1 MPLVKARF
9 PEQMIDEFRV
19 KVAGIAFVL
28 FNVRL
33 DKAVKEEGILNGP
46 ASVPPNESELE
57 DVVNNVPEPE
67 IGAPFKESVNAPIFN
82 VPLFNARVPPIVTEP
97 ERLYVA
103 GVELVLLMV
112 KLFRLPV
119 IPGIE
124 MGPAFVPLKINVEEE
139 VPEIVPEVTL
149 QLPIIV
155 NVLEPND
162 NAPFVKI
169 AVPLTVTFPFKKT
182 PPTLFIVRLFK
193 IDEDEGISY
202 PHTYAVE
209 PL

>member
-1 MPLVKARF
+1 
-9 PEQMIDEFRV
+9 MIAEFRF
-19 KVAGIAFVL
+19 KVAGTAFVL
-28 FNVRL
+28 FNVRF
-33 DKAVKEEGILNGP
+33 DKAVTEEGILIGP
-46 ASVPPNESELE
+46 ASDPPNESELE

-67 IGAPFKESVNAPIFN
+67 IGAPFNERVKAPTFKL
-82 VPLFNARVPPIVTEP
+82 PLVKTSAPPIVAEP

-103 GVELVLLMV
+103 GFELVLLMV

-124 MGPAFVPLKINVEEE
+124 IGPAFVPLKISVDEE

-155 NVLEPND
+155 NTLEPND
-162 NAPFVKI
+162 NAPLVKLI
-169 AVPLTVTFPFKKT
+169 VPLTVTFPFKKT

-202 PHTYAVE
+202 PQTYAVD